1 MAEQNNKLFDFKLL
15 WRILKLASPYKT
27 FFWLAIVS
35 TILVAVISPLRP
47 YLIQLSLD
55 NHVAIGDVD
64 GLVKLTILIL
74 IILLFQTA
82 IQFWNGYVTGWI
94 GQQVIMDLRNH
105 VYKKINQ
112 MKQQFFDKTPV
123 GNLVTRCVSD
133 IETIAE
139 LFSSGIITISGD
151 ILQLIAITGFMFY
164 IDWQLSL
171 ITLSV
176 LPLLLYASHIFRI
189 KVKYSFQDVRTAVS
203 KLNSFVQERLT
214 GMQVVQLYGR
224 ESVEYNK
231 FEAINKEHYKANERS
246 VLYYSIFFPVIEII
260 TAISLALLV
269 WWGTKE
275 LLGEGITSFGKLT
288 AFIIYINMFFRPV
301 RLLADR
307 FNTIQMGMVAAE
319 RIFNLLDNKD
329 NLEQREGNYYKPLDG
344 NLSFTDVWFAYQD
357 ETFVIKGL
365 SFDLKKGET
374 LAIVGETGSGKS
386 SIINLIMGFYPYNKG
401 SIKLDGVELNE
412 WDIVQLRS
420 KISIVLQD
428 VFLFSGSILDN
439 ITLNKPGISREKVEQ
454 ISKELGADE
463 FIQKLPGTYD
473 YKVMERGNTLSM
485 GQKQLISFVR
495 AMVVDPAILI
505 LDEATSSVDSET
517 EEIIQFAISNM
528 MKNRT
533 SIVIAHRLST
543 IENAN
548 QIMVLDKG
556 NVIEIGS
563 HAYLMQQGT
572 HYKKLQDAG
581 KMQRIGK

>member
-581 KMQRIGK
+581 KMQPIGK

>member
-176 LPLLLYASHIFRI
+176 LPLLLYASHILRI
-189 KVKYSFQDVRTAVS
+189 KVKYSFQDVRTALS

-231 FEAINKEHYKANERS
+231 FEAINKEHYTANERS

>member
-35 TILVAVISPLRP
+35 TILVAIISPLRP

-319 RIFNLLDNKD
+319 RIFNLLDNKN
-329 NLEQREGNYYKPLDG
+329 NLEQREGSYYKPLDG
-344 NLSFTDVWFAYQD
+344 NLSFSDVWFAYQD

-454 ISKELGADE
+454 IAKELGADE

-517 EEIIQFAISNM
+517 EEIIQYAISNM

-581 KMQRIGK
+581 KMQPIVK

>member
-35 TILVAVISPLRP
+35 TILVAIISPLRP

-319 RIFNLLDNKD
+319 RIFNLLDNKN
-329 NLEQREGNYYKPLDG
+329 NLEQREGSYYKPLDG
-344 NLSFTDVWFAYQD
+344 NLSFSDVWFAYQD

-454 ISKELGADE
+454 IAKELGADE
-463 FIQKLPGTYD
+463 FIRKLPGTYD

-517 EEIIQFAISNM
+517 EEIIQYAISNM

-581 KMQRIGK
+581 KMQPIVK

>member
-27 FFWLAIVS
+27 FFWLAIIS

-189 KVKYSFQDVRTAVS
+189 KVKYSFQEVRTAVS

-224 ESVEYNK
+224 ERVEYNK
-231 FEAINKEHYKANERS
+231 FEAINKEHYRANERS

-329 NLEQREGNYYKPLDG
+329 NLEQREGVYYKPLDG

-357 ETFVIKGL
+357 DTFVIKGL
-365 SFDLKKGET
+365 NFDLTKGET

-401 SIKLDGVELNE
+401 SIKLDGVELDE

-439 ITLNKPGISREKVEQ
+439 ITLNKPGISREKVER

-517 EEIIQFAISNM
+517 EEIIQYAISNM

-563 HAYLMQQGT
+563 HAHLMQQGT

-581 KMQRIGK
+581 KMQPIGK

>member
-35 TILVAVISPLRP
+35 TILVAIISPLRP

-319 RIFNLLDNKD
+319 RIFNLLDNKN
-329 NLEQREGNYYKPLDG
+329 NLEQREGSYYKPLDG
-344 NLSFTDVWFAYQD
+344 NLSFSDVWFAYQD

-517 EEIIQFAISNM
+517 EEIIQYAISNM

-581 KMQRIGK
+581 KMQPIVK